1 MREVPAKKYRIKLAS
16 DERSALEDIRD
27 RGLHKSAKFKRA
39 LALLLCNEG
48 PGRTGHDR
56 CRDHL
61 GHRIGPATLARL
73 RKRCCEVG
81 PLEALER
88 IPRETGPR
96 QIKVTG
102 EVEAHITCLACSDP
116 PEGQARWTL
125 GLIAGKL
132 VELEVIASIS
142 RTSVR
147 RVLKKA
153 NSSPGARKAGA
164 SRPSRTRPS

>member
-39 LALLLCNEG
+39 LALLFCDEG
-48 PGRTGHDR
+48 PGGGHYR

-61 GHRIGPATLARL
+61 GHRIGPRHPRPPPQALL
-73 RKRCCEVG
+73 RGRS
-81 PLEALER
+81 LEALER

-102 EVEAHITCLACSDP
+102 KVEADITCLACSDP
-116 PEGQARWTL
+116 PEGQLRWTL
-125 GLIAGKL
+125 GLIAGK
-132 VELEVIASIS
+132 VAQLEVIASIS

-147 RVLKKA
+147 RVLKKTKTQA
-153 NSSPGARKAGA
+153 LAQERLA
-164 SRPSRTRPS
+164 SCRSRTRPS